1 MTFPFLTIALLGLS
15 LLVPSLALTPGF
27 PYGSQKVRGVNLG
40 GWLVLEVRYLLT
52 GKIHLTPSIAMDH
65 AKSIRQHR

>member
-15 LLVPSLALTPGF
+15 LLVPSFALTPGF

-52 GKIHLTPSIAMDH
+52 GKTRLTLSIAMDH